1 MTQKALDIYER
12 LNKTRQ
18 ENPDEVES
26 ERKKILNEFF
36 DSIEDDERRLRLQ
49 QLQFRLDGELRHYKD
64 PVARM
69 NKMVEIFWKGVNE
82 FQQTIGKLK

>member
-1 MTQKALDIYER
+1 MKPLDIYER
-12 LNKTRQ
+12 LNKLRQ

-26 ERKKILNEFF
+26 ERKKILDEFF
-36 DSIEDDERRLRLQ
+36 DSIEDDDRRLHLQ

-69 NKMVEIFWKGVNE
+69 NKMIEIFWKGVNE

>member
-1 MTQKALDIYER
+1 MTQRAIDIYEK
-12 LNKTRQ
+12 LNKVRQ
-18 ENPDEVES
+18 EDPDAF
-26 ERKKILNEFF
+26 EREANLIRNEFF
-36 DSIEDDERRLRLQ
+36 DSIEDDERRLHLQ